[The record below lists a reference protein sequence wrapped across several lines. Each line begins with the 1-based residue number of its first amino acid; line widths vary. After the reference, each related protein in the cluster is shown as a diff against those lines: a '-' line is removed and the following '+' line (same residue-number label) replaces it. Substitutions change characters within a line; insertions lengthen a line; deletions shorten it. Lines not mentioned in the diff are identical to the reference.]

1 MKLFW
6 SILFSSLLGYILFMF
21 GPLYGG
27 IMAFGILFGCM
38 FRGLYLLSQ
47 LHKKIS
53 QATIEKTLVPQES
66 RRII

>member
-6 SILFSSLLGYILFMF
+6 AMLFSSILGYILLMF

-27 IMAFGILFGCM
+27 ILAFGILFGCM

-47 LHKKIS
+47 IHQKIS
-53 QATIEKTLVPQES
+53 QATIEKTQLPQEAQ
-66 RRII
+66 RII